1 MNAIQFFL
9 KSQAYRGVL
18 FLIYLVCFL
27 AMGGLFRQE
36 WRVLDEQ
43 VTALARERGITLFNL
58 IEITREWNARH
69 GGVYVPVT
77 EETQPNPYL
86 KVPQRD
92 VVTQEGQRLTKI
104 NPAYMT
110 RQIAET
116 AELSSGVRFHITS
129 LNPIRPGNVADAWE
143 QESLA
148 RFEQGQTEALS
159 YFEAG
164 VDGVPVH
171 RYMAPLLVKPSCMKC
186 HAEQGYQVGDVR
198 GGISVTMPADRLIA
212 LRDQRATRLLWAYG
226 LAFVLLAGLAHG
238 IVGVSRRLLLRL
250 QAVNAQQE
258 NMIQARTADL
268 ANALADLREESDIS
282 AAVLENAV
290 EGVIVTDANN
300 KIVRV
305 NLSFTNITGYSA
317 EEVLGQD
324 PKILK
329 SGHHSQSF
337 YQAFWHTLRETG
349 AWQGEIWNRRK
360 DGQTYLEWLS
370 VRLVVD
376 DGGRLKYIATF
387 SDITRRKEMEEAMR
401 HKAHFDPLTDLPNRS
416 LFNDRLY
423 SAVAAVSRYKRR
435 FALVYLDLDYF
446 KQVNDTL
453 GHLAG
458 DALLVEVAQRM
469 MACVR
474 ESDTIARVG
483 GDEFALVC
491 PEVHELDEVIEIVER
506 ILTAISTP
514 FHLAEGEC
522 NISVSVGVVLSPA
535 ENCDPEQMKRCADE
549 ALYAAKHDGRNCY
562 RVRDVQQPGVDSPRA

>member
-1 MNAIQFFL
+1 MKSVQFIL
-9 KSQAYRGVL
+9 RPHAYRWVL
-18 FLIYLVCFL
+18 LAIYLVCFVAL
-27 AMGGLFRQE
+27 GGLLRQE

-43 VTALARERGITLFNL
+43 VTAIARERGVTLFNL
-58 IEITREWNARH
+58 IEVTREWNARH

-77 EETQPNPYL
+77 ESTQPNPYL

-92 VVTQEGQRLTKI
+92 VVTQDGQQLTKI

-110 RQIAET
+110 RQIAEI

-129 LNPIRPGNVADAWE
+129 LKPIRPENAADAWE

-148 RFEQGQTEALS
+148 AFEQGKTETLR
-159 YFEAG
+159 YFDA
-164 VDGVPVH
+164 DGAPVH

-198 GGISVTMPADRLIA
+198 GGISVTMPADRLIEV
-212 LRDQRATRLLWAYG
+212 RHDRVVRLIWAYG
-226 LAFVLLAGLAHG
+226 FAFVLLAGLAHG
-238 IVGVSRRLLLRL
+238 IVAVSRRLLLQL
-250 QAVNAQQE
+250 KAVNDQQE
-258 NMIQARTADL
+258 ALIESRTADL
-268 ANALADLREESDIS
+268 AKALANLHEESDIS

-290 EGVIVTDANN
+290 EGVIVTDVNN

-305 NLSFTNITGYSA
+305 NASFSNITGYSA
-317 EEVLGQD
+317 EDVMGQD

-329 SGHHSQSF
+329 SGHHDQSF
-337 YQAFWHTLRETG
+337 YHAFWQTLQETG

-370 VRLVVD
+370 VRSVKEA
-376 DGGRLKYIATF
+376 GGRLNYIATF

-423 SAVAAVSRYKRR
+423 SAAATSVRYKRP

-458 DALLVEVAQRM
+458 DALLVEAAKRM
-469 MACVR
+469 VRCVR
-474 ESDTIARVG
+474 QSDTIARVG

-491 PEVHELDEVIEIVER
+491 PEVHQIGEVTEIVER
-506 ILTAISTP
+506 ILAAMSSP
-514 FHLAEGEC
+514 FQLAEGEC
-522 NISVSVGVVLSPA
+522 QISVSVGVVLSP
-535 ENCDPEQMKRCADE
+535 EGGCDPEQLKRRADE
-549 ALYAAKHDGRNCY
+549 ALYQAKHAGRNCY
-562 RVRDVQQPGVDSPRA
+562 RVLGCEAV